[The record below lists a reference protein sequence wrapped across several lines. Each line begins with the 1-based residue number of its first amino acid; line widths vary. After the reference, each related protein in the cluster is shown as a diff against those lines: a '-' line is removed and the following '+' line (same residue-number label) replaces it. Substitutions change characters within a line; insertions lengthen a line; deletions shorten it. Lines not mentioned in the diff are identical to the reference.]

1 MYSKDLKINIQYG
14 IHTRI
19 AAMIVNKASELKH
32 IHNKILYI
40 KKSGKTEAMGMSML
54 AIISMKIEKGDHI
67 EICSEDDDDISKKV
81 VDEMCRFIDNLDIYY
96 NSMSKVDAILEETTI
111 ANEQIL
117 ENIPLGIIVIDNN
130 EYITTINKYAL
141 TFLKKDSK
149 EILGKKINNV
159 IPNSDLP
166 KVLRTKEREI
176 GKSFHFNG
184 HMLLSNISP
193 IIYKDRVLGAI
204 SVFQNLSE
212 ITGMKELNERLK
224 KILAY
229 SHDAI
234 CFIDENR
241 KISYVN
247 PAYEK
252 ILNVS
257 SDTMIGMDLQDT
269 SPDGYRMHV
278 FKTKTAIENVF
289 YKKNGVNIIASIT
302 PIFIDDQFKGVLS
315 ISKPITAIKD
325 ILNMLKESE
334 EKVNYYKEELERQSK
349 LSKSFS
355 GMIGNSTTLKD
366 TLLMADKASQSSSTV
381 LIRGES
387 GTGKELLAH
396 AIHHS
401 SSRKNKPFVRVNCAA
416 IPENLLESEL
426 FGYEKGAFTGAVK
439 SKPGKFNIAHG
450 GTIFLDE
457 IGDMPKSMQVKL
469 LRVLQEREFESVG
482 GLITQKVDVRVIAAT
497 NRNLEEMIHS
507 GDFREDL
514 YYRLNVITL
523 SLPPLKE
530 RKEDIY
536 LLIDHFL
543 NIISKKLD
551 KSCSIESEALKLLSA
566 YHWPGNIRELENVIE
581 RAVALCDNF
590 LITPKDLPIYI
601 SNYSLNNDNLI
612 NLRNGEVATLEEYEK
627 EIIAAA
633 MKKYKSYNR
642 AGKALGLTHRTVALK
657 CKKYNIEIP

>member
-1 MYSKDLKINIQYG
+1 MYFKKLKINVNSG

-19 AAMIVNKASELKH
+19 AAMIVNKASELKNLY
-32 IHNKILYI
+32 NKTLYI

-54 AIISMKIEKGDHI
+54 AIISMKIEKGDII
-67 EICSEDDDDISKKV
+67 EICCEEDDSIAKQV
-81 VDEMCRFIDNLDIYY
+81 VDAMCIFIDNLDLYY

-111 ANEQIL
+111 ANEQVL

-141 TFLKKDSK
+141 SFLGKNSK
-149 EILGKKINNV
+149 EVLGKKINNV

-166 KVLRTKEREI
+166 KVLKTKQKEV
-176 GKSFHFNG
+176 GKSQHLND
-184 HMLLSNISP
+184 HVLLSNISP
-193 IIYKDRVLGAI
+193 IIYKDKVIGAI
-204 SVFQNLSE
+204 SVFQNISE
-212 ITGMKELNERLK
+212 ITGMKEVNERLK

-229 SHDAI
+229 SHDGI
-234 CFIDENR
+234 CFVDENR

-257 SDTMIGMDLQDT
+257 SDDIIGMDLQDA
-269 SPDGYRMHV
+269 SPKGYRMNV
-278 FKTKTAIENVF
+278 FNTRTAIENVF
-289 YKKNGVNIIASIT
+289 YTKNGVNIIASIT
-302 PIFIDDQFKGVLS
+302 PIFIDNIFKGVLS

-325 ILNMLKESE
+325 ILKMLKESE
-334 EKVNYYKEELERQSK
+334 EKINYYKEELERQSK
-349 LSKSFS
+349 LNKSFTELV
-355 GMIGNSTTLKD
+355 GNSTSLKE
-366 TLLMADKASQSSSTV
+366 TLLMADKASQSSTTV

-387 GTGKELLAH
+387 GTGKELLAQ
-396 AIHHS
+396 AIHNS
-401 SSRKNKPFVRVNCAA
+401 SPRKNNPFVRVNCAA

-497 NRNLEEMIHS
+497 NRNLEEMIEE
-507 GDFREDL
+507 GEFREDL

-523 SLPPLKE
+523 FLPPLRD
-530 RKEDIY
+530 RKEDLY
-536 LLIDHFL
+536 LLIDHFI
-543 NIISKKLD
+543 NKISKKLD
-551 KSCSIESEALKLLSA
+551 KNCSIDNDALKFLAS
-566 YHWPGNIRELENVIE
+566 YNWPGNIRELENVIE

-590 LITPKDLPIYI
+590 MITSKDLPIYI
-601 SNYSLNNDNLI
+601 SNSALNNDNLI

-627 EIIAAA
+627 EIIKAA
-633 MKKYKSYNR
+633 MNKYKSYNK
-642 AGKALGLTHRTVALK
+642 AGKALGLTHRTVSLK
-657 CKKYNIEIP
+657 CKKYQIEIP